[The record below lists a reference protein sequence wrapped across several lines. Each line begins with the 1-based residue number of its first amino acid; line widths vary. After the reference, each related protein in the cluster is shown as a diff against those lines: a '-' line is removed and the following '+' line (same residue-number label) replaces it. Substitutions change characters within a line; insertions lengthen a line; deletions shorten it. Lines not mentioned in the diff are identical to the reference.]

1 MQSRAQTSGTCLR
14 WPPSGGR
21 LRYMLRARSLCEQQS
36 LCGNGAATYAVTM
49 VRKEQSSKSCGQLVV
64 AGNSAAHLGIVADNQ
79 GSGSLG
85 ACLRSQACSY
95 HTQPSTPPYSG
106 SEQGASNS
114 EHATLSCHVLW
125 PAYSVKHSQHND
137 YLMMVVSRNS

>member
-1 MQSRAQTSGTCLR
+1 
-14 WPPSGGR
+14 
-21 LRYMLRARSLCEQQS
+21 
-36 LCGNGAATYAVTM
+36 M
-49 VRKEQSSKSCGQLVV
+49 VRKVMLSPWSVKYTKLESCGQLVV

-85 ACLRSQACSY
+85 ACLLSQACSY

-137 YLMMVVSRNS
+137 YLMMVVSRNILLCHAIAGVVWLIMR